1 MKIMSLV
8 PALAFLTSLFALT
21 GCQTAAAPYEQS
33 VLVEA
38 GFQPV
43 LPETISERDAYQ
55 ALPAN
60 KVERTNAPGRQV
72 YAYRAKDATYVGGES
87 EYKRYQDLIQKK
99 GKERSDNLVMQM
111 NQDALHGFH

>member
-1 MKIMSLV
+1 MKIISLL
-8 PALAFLTSLFALT
+8 PALAIFAGSLALTS
-21 GCQTAAAPYEQS
+21 CQTAAPYEQS

-60 KVERTNAPGRQV
+60 KVERTTAPGRSV
-72 YAYRAKDATYVGGES
+72 YAYRAKDATYIGGES
-87 EYKRYQDLIQKK
+87 EYKRYQDLLQKK
-99 GKERSDNLVMQM
+99 GRERADNVAMQM
-111 NQDALHGFH
+111 NQDALHALH

>member
-1 MKIMSLV
+1 MKIISLL
-8 PALAFLTSLFALT
+8 PALAIFAGSLALTS
-21 GCQTAAAPYEQS
+21 CQTAAPYEQS

-60 KVERTNAPGRQV
+60 KVERTTAPGTSGREFITSTSSGSPSPHSV
-72 YAYRAKDATYVGGES
+72 CGMKP
-87 EYKRYQDLIQKK
+87 
-99 GKERSDNLVMQM
+99 
-111 NQDALHGFH
+111 